1 MPAQHT
7 AITSMQGHRPGIPS
21 VTPGMIA
28 ASVSVDGLTLAPYAL
43 FSQTISPP
51 ASGTGIPSQ
60 SQANTTAC
68 PSSPPRVQPVQSEV
82 APPPQWQGTTGI
94 APSQTHLNPP
104 PPPPPPPSQ
113 EHMMHR
119 PPSQWDG
126 YAHSGQSIPG
136 PSTGESYEYRYR
148 DDGNGQWVP
157 AHGYYEPEVRPKK
170 LSYNFDDLE

>member
-1 MPAQHT
+1 
-7 AITSMQGHRPGIPS
+7 MQGHRPGIPS
-21 VTPGMIA
+21 ITPGMIA

-60 SQANTTAC
+60 SQANTNAC

-82 APPPQWQGTTGI
+82 TPPPQWQGTTGI

-119 PPSQWDG
+119 SPSQWDG
-126 YAHSGQSIPG
+126 YPGQSIPG

-148 DDGNGQWVP
+148 DDDNGQWIP
-157 AHGYYEPEVRPKK
+157 THSYYEPGVR
-170 LSYNFDDLE
+170 N